1 MRAFR
6 IEAKTSCRESR
17 QNQSL
22 KITRERKARFKA
34 NRREQRASEE
44 SQASAVQFRH
54 NLSLHS
60 LAEDTYMEPPAL

>member
-1 MRAFR
+1 MKLRR
-6 IEAKTSCRESR
+6 KLWAKKEI
-17 QNQSL
+17 NQSL